1 LAPMRT
7 RERPAAPAEAP
18 PPSDRMPAHGLRSW
32 AASAALVIVLAGAV
46 SGFFLWIYP
55 AKHFTVPI
63 GWDQSEYL
71 WRTKYA
77 QVVGL
82 THIDEAPGSAR
93 SAKSGRPAFPVVTA
107 TISSLGGLS
116 PFRVAVVLPSV
127 MAAVIGLAAGAFI
140 AGVLNR
146 PPWQLAVVVLGLSM
160 SPFLVRLMQ
169 PEGYMDNMFAAAV
182 FLAAVIP
189 LALAIEDRRALVPAI
204 LLLGAGATIHWA
216 FFGFMGAV
224 LVLCAV
230 LYAPSSWRRWRAGEP
245 VFDTPSARIG
255 ESLVGGAVVGT
266 GMIFGVL
273 GNGLP
278 KPRVDVSEFNKKL
291 QADIRKYKFA
301 FSIPLAAGGAASLYM
316 DSRDPEEP
324 GTRTRFVLAF
334 LVSWCLVVLAGYLA
348 KIVLHIAIPAHRFLA
363 FGLGIPLLGVVALVW
378 AARRLERV
386 NAVAAMAV
394 VVVALAVVAHVAHDQ
409 WFLARTWTDPAKIEG
424 VATAAAYLDAA
435 HVSHEE
441 PVVFIVGTSDWS
453 TAALMGHTIRASVPA
468 DRIDDVYVYVGS
480 ADSFLAHRPEATKIS
495 KRYFENIAPV
505 YARDPVAV
513 IDSAFNVKNYGRWA
527 AAHPDMVVD
536 GRMAVVVGP
545 PPPSPI
551 LASGPPIGPPLGR
564 MSLVYVGVLAAFA
577 LGALLVVGWGW
588 TVLLLRRWLGPLE
601 ILAAAPAVGVAALV
615 MGGIL
620 VDRLGVKLVG
630 VRGAATVV
638 GIATAGWIAAWWFH
652 PPRSLKAPPSAAAT
666 S

>member
-1 LAPMRT
+1 
-7 RERPAAPAEAP
+7 
-18 PPSDRMPAHGLRSW
+18 MPRDGLRSW
-32 AASAALVIVLAGAV
+32 AASLALVVVLAGVV

-55 AKHFTVPI
+55 AKHYTVPI

-82 THIDEAPGSAR
+82 ARIDEAPGSAR
-93 SAKSGRPAFPVVTA
+93 SAKSGRPAFPVVAA
-107 TISSLGGLS
+107 TLSSLGGLS

-146 PPWQLAVVVLGLSM
+146 PPWQLAVVVLGVSL

-182 FLAAVIP
+182 FFAAAIP
-189 LALAIEDRRALVPAI
+189 LALAIEDRRALLPAI

-224 LVLCAV
+224 LVLCAGAY
-230 LYAPSSWRRWRAGEP
+230 LPSSWRRWRSGERLL
-245 VFDTPSARIG
+245 DTPSARIG
-255 ESLVGGAVVGT
+255 ESLLGGAVVGT
-266 GMIFGVL
+266 GMIFGAL

-291 QADIRKYKFA
+291 QADVRKYKFP
-301 FSIPLAAGGAASLYM
+301 FTIPLAAGGAASLYL
-316 DSRDPEEP
+316 DARDPKEEP
-324 GTRTRFVLAF
+324 TRTRFVLAF

-363 FGLGIPLLGVVALVW
+363 FGLAIPMLGVLALVW
-378 AARRLERV
+378 VARRLERL
-386 NAVAAMAV
+386 NGIVAML
-394 VVVALAVVAHVAHDQ
+394 VVVAALTVGAHVTHGQ
-409 WFLARTWTDPAKIEG
+409 WFQARTWTDPAKVEG
-424 VATAAAYLDAA
+424 AATVAAYLEAA
-435 HVSHEE
+435 HVSNGR
-441 PVVFIVGTSDWS
+441 PVVFIVGTGDWS
-453 TAALMGHTIRASVPA
+453 TAALMGHTIRASVPS
-468 DRIDDVYVYVGS
+468 DRIHDVYVYVGS
-480 ADSFLAHRPEATKIS
+480 AESFLARRPEATKIS

-505 YARDPVAV
+505 YARNPVAV

-536 GRMAVVVGP
+536 GRMAVVLGP

-564 MSLVYVGVLAAFA
+564 MSLVYVGVVAAFS
-577 LGALLVVGWGW
+577 LGVLLLVGSGW

-620 VDRLGVKLVG
+620 VDRVG
-630 VRGAATVV
+630 VRLVGAGGAAAVLAAAA
-638 GIATAGWIAAWWFH
+638 GGWASAWLFGRRGRATA
-652 PPRSLKAPPSAAAT
+652 
-666 S
+666 

>member
-1 LAPMRT
+1 MRT
-7 RERPAAPAEAP
+7 SERPVAPTEAP
-18 PPSDRMPAHGLRSW
+18 PPSDRMPARGLRSW
-32 AASAALVIVLAGAV
+32 AASAALVIVLGGVV

-71 WRTKYA
+71 WRTRYA

-93 SAKSGRPAFPVVTA
+93 SAKSGRPAFPVIDA

-146 PPWQLAVVVLGLSM
+146 PPWQLAVVVLGVSL

-182 FLAAVIP
+182 FLGAAIP

-230 LYAPSSWRRWRAGEP
+230 FYAPSSWRRWRAGERL
-245 VFDTPSARIG
+245 FDTPSARIG
-255 ESLVGGAVVGT
+255 ESLVGGAVLGT
-266 GMIFGVL
+266 GMIFGAL

-291 QADIRKYKFA
+291 QADIRKYKFP
-301 FSIPLAAGGAASLYM
+301 FSIPLAVGGAASLYL
-316 DSRDPEEP
+316 DSRDPKEP
-324 GTRTRFVLAF
+324 QTRTRFVLAF

-348 KIVLHIAIPAHRFLA
+348 KILLHIAIPAHRFLA

-378 AARRLERV
+378 VARRLERV
-386 NAVAAMAV
+386 NVVVAMAV
-394 VVVALAVVAHVAHDQ
+394 VVVALAVVAHVTHDQ
-409 WFLARTWTDPAKIEG
+409 WFQARTWTDPAKIEG
-424 VATAAAYLDAA
+424 AATAAAYLDAA
-435 HVSHEE
+435 HVSHER
-441 PVVFIVGTSDWS
+441 PVVFIVGTGDWS

-468 DRIDDVYVYVGS
+468 HRIDDVYVYVGS

-495 KRYFENIAPV
+495 ERYFERIAPV
-505 YARDPVAV
+505 YSRSPVAV
-513 IDSAFNVKNYGRWA
+513 IDSALNAPNYGSWA
-527 AAHPDMVVD
+527 AAHPDSVVN
-536 GRMAVVVGP
+536 GRMAVVLGP
-545 PPPSPI
+545 PPPSATI
-551 LASGPPIGPPLGR
+551 SAGPPIGPPLGPI
-564 MSLVYVGVLAAFA
+564 SWIYLGALAAFV
-577 LGALLVVGWGW
+577 LGVLLVVGSGW

-601 ILAAAPAVGVAALV
+601 LLAAGPAVGVAALV
-615 MGGIL
+615 MGGI
-620 VDRLGVKLVG
+620 VIDRVG
-630 VRGAATVV
+630 VRLVGAGGGAAVV
-638 GIATAGWIAAWWFH
+638 SVAAAGWVAVWLASH
-652 PPRSLKAPPSAAAT
+652 RRAS
-666 S
+666 